1 MSKKTL
7 TQTDQPPAIAPEIVS
22 SIILRG
28 DLSGLSEAQ
37 LTEYMVYR
45 SRASGLDP
53 ACQPFIVLPGQ
64 DGKKQL
70 YATKEAAAQ
79 LNQNRELSPEVS
91 KEEWLLDNTVYKVTY
106 KVKEGVRTTEDC
118 GAVALVVYQ
127 KGTQNRPGEYVKMSP
142 AGVADAIMKAHTKAK
157 RRAILSHCGI
167 GTNDKEDAPLVVVD
181 QGDGEEIKPATATIK
196 DRPKAEKP
204 KDKEQ
209 PEEKKGEGESKPT
222 HDEKKAD
229 GYQPPGP
236 DTWRGKIT
244 DVIAEQLPGG
254 RPCWTLMG
262 DGAVPFRTATAAH
275 AEEVKEGVTYTI
287 AFKKNG
293 KGTLVVE
300 SIKEVANA

>member
-7 TQTDQPPAIAPEIVS
+7 IQNDQPPAIAPEIVS

-53 ACQPFIVLPGQ
+53 ACQPFIVLEV

-91 KEEWLLDNTVYKVTY
+91 KEEWLLDNSVYKVTY
-106 KVKEGVRTTEDC
+106 KVKEGGRTTEDC
-118 GAVALVVYQ
+118 GAVALVIYQ
-127 KGTQNRPGEYVKMSP
+127 KGTQSKPGEYVKMSA
-142 AGVADAIMKAHTKAK
+142 AGIADAIMKAHTKAK
-157 RRAILSHCGI
+157 RRTILSHCGI
-167 GTNDKEDAPLVVVD
+167 GTNDKDDVPLVVAD
-181 QGDGEEIKPATATIK
+181 QGDGEEIKPATATVK
-196 DRPKAEKP
+196 DKPKAEKA

-209 PEEKKGEGESKPT
+209 PAEKKGEDEAKPT

-244 DVIAEQLPGG
+244 SVIPEQLPGG

-262 DGAVPFRTATAAH
+262 DGTVPFRTATAAH

-287 AFKKNG
+287 AFKKNA
-293 KGTLVVE
+293 KGTLVIE
-300 SIKEVANA
+300 SIKEVAGA